1 MPKPPTCRR
10 CNTAHWTT
18 QVCPASKQHKIVAGL
33 REAVAVAKGE
43 KKPARETTYLVDHKA
58 AQPAA
63 PIAAPTDI
71 AARLAELEAKEATR
85 RRRKADAMKRWR
97 DGVKKGKK
105 K

>member
-18 QVCPASKQHKIVAGL
+18 QVCPAGKRPKIVEAL
-33 REAVAVAKGE
+33 KEAVAVAKGE

-58 AQPAA
+58 ARATVPITA
-63 PIAAPTDI
+63 PVDVAT
-71 AARLAELEAKEATR
+71 RLAELEAKDSTR

-97 DGVKKGKK
+97 AKKGKEK
-105 K
+105 